1 MIFEKIS
8 VYLSEMWKTSKCT
21 QARVIAFQREKKLM
35 ISESFFKYISGNF
48 YTREENL
55 KKKN

>member
-1 MIFEKIS
+1 MTFEKNS

-21 QARVIAFQREKKLM
+21 QARVIAFQKEKKLM
-35 ISESFFKYISGNF
+35 ISESFFKYIFGIF